1 MVVFTMKVLLLDLP
15 DFDVCS
21 SLVDICER
29 KNRSHGVRKIRNLK
43 CNNRMFFLTLSDLSI
58 ALKHSSLHMP
68 LSRLVTL
75 SITSLCNL
83 YIEANKFYDRTRR
96 LYDAALLT
104 RCYT

>member
-1 MVVFTMKVLLLDLP
+1 MVIFTIKVPFLYLP
-15 DFDVCS
+15 YFDVCF
-21 SLVDICER
+21 SLLDIRECN
-29 KNRSHGVRKIRNLK
+29 KRSHGVRRIRNLK
-43 CNNRMFFLTLSDLSI
+43 CNIRYLLTLSDLSI

-75 SITSLCNL
+75 SISSLRNL
-83 YIEANKFYDRTRR
+83 YIEAYKFYDRARR